1 MTEFKPTTRADYVDA
16 YHEGSCTPVD
26 VARRVLEFSD
36 KSDGRTPPMRFFI
49 AQDAKDLQRQAQ
61 QSADR
66 YEQGAAL
73 SPWDGVPVAVKDEIE
88 QVPYPTTV
96 GTTFLGT
103 APATRDATVVARL
116 RAAGA
121 LLIGKTNM
129 HEVGLGV
136 TGINPHH
143 GSARNPYDPGHVT
156 GGSSSGSAAVVA
168 AGLCPV
174 AIGADGGGSIR
185 IPAALCGITGIKPT
199 FGRVSE
205 EGAFPLCWSVAHVGP
220 LTATVEDAAQS
231 LALVAGPDPADPNT
245 MGQPALELDGL
256 SRGVKGLRLGWCE
269 SWNRKASG
277 PMQDACKAAVEH
289 LVQQGAQLVQV
300 EVEHLELVRLVQ
312 LITIGV
318 EMAAAAYEL
327 RREHKQDYGADTR
340 LLLEIASKVPAVDYV
355 RAQRLRSLIARGFG
369 DVLSR
374 VDSLVTPMT
383 VTGAPPLL
391 PDAEIAGQS
400 DDQVLEDLT
409 TYSFAPNLTGLPA
422 LTVPVGYDPDGL
434 PLGIQL
440 IGRHWDEA
448 LLLRI
453 GLVLE
458 QHLPRQR
465 PQVHYDLSTAE
476 K

>member
-1 MTEFKPTTRADYVDA
+1 MSEFKLATHRDYATA
-16 YHEGSCTPVD
+16 YREGRCSPVD
-26 VARRVLEFSD
+26 VARMVLESVD
-36 KSDGRTPPMRFFI
+36 ASENLSPPMRFFI
-49 AQDAKDLQRQAQ
+49 AQDERDLKRQAQ
-61 QSADR
+61 ESADR
-66 YEQGAAL
+66 LQKGEPL

-88 QVPYPTTV
+88 QVGYPTTV

-103 APATRDATVVARL
+103 TPAEADATVVARL
-116 RAAGA
+116 REAGA
-121 LLIGKTNM
+121 MLIGKANM

-143 GSARNPYDPGHVT
+143 GSARNPNNPGHVT

-174 AIGADGGGSIR
+174 ALGADGGGSIR
-185 IPAALCGITGIKPT
+185 IPAALCGVTGIKPT

-220 LTATVEDAAQS
+220 IAASVEDAAH
-231 LALVAGPDPADPNT
+231 ALDIIAGPDPADPNT
-245 MGQPALELDGL
+245 RGQPPLDLSGL
-256 SRGVKGLRLGWCE
+256 SSGVEGLRLGWCE
-269 SWNRKASG
+269 SWNSKASE
-277 PMQDACKAAVEH
+277 PMLKACRAAVGR
-289 LVQQGAQLVQV
+289 LVDQGASLVEV
-300 EVEHLELVRLVQ
+300 EVEHLELVRITQ

-355 RAQRLRSLIARGFG
+355 RAQRLRTLIARGFA
-369 DVLSR
+369 DVLST
-374 VDSLVTPMT
+374 VDMIVTPMT
-383 VTGAPPLL
+383 VTSAPPLL

-409 TYSFAPNLTGLPA
+409 TFSFAPNLTGLPA
-422 LTVPVGYDPDGL
+422 LSVPVGFDDKGL
-434 PLGIQL
+434 PLGLQL
-440 IGRHWDEA
+440 IGRHWEEA
-448 LLLRI
+448 LLLRT

-458 QHLPRQR
+458 QSFKRQA
-465 PQVHYDLSTAE
+465 PKVHYDPLGGE
-476 K
+476 